1 MPLTAPAALCKTA
14 SAKRLRVHA
23 LRQIVGAL
31 RRGVHRLHSAGVLAL
46 SGERRA
52 VLRATLRQTMHV
64 AAFLNFKALQVAC
77 ERLLRREAERVLTA
91 GSPLAASAWSIE
103 RSCDRSWL

>member
-1 MPLTAPAALCKTA
+1 MLAT
-14 SAKRLRVHA
+14 REV
-23 LRQIVGAL
+23 
-31 RRGVHRLHSAGVLAL
+31 RGRSYDVR
-46 SGERRA
+46 E

-91 GSPLAASAWSIE
+91 GSPP
-103 RSCDRSWL
+103 RSFRVEH

>member
-1 MPLTAPAALCKTA
+1 M
-14 SAKRLRVHA
+14 
-23 LRQIVGAL
+23 
-31 RRGVHRLHSAGVLAL
+31 HRLHSAGVLAL
-46 SGERRA
+46 KHGERRA

-91 GSPLAASAWSIE
+91 GSPP
-103 RSCDRSWL
+103 RSFRVEH